1 MTVLQAMR
9 LCNRGGWTCEWTGDG
24 RVCIYL
30 WRYDQ
35 REYADS
41 FVEAVGFKGVGAG
54 RLWWSASIGG
64 ESVAESSRP
73 TNGEHVPIMGNF
85 ARLIHASVQPPA
97 SNYPY
102 GLSADAGPTR
112 ESVYVRRPGLIR
124 KSHPSPTVLEPSQC
138 CPK

>member
-41 FVEAVGFKGVGAG
+41 FVEAVSK
-54 RLWWSASIGG
+54 
-64 ESVAESSRP
+64 
-73 TNGEHVPIMGNF
+73 F
-85 ARLIHASVQPPA
+85 AKAQRMRDRQRNA
-97 SNYPY
+97 
-102 GLSADAGPTR
+102 
-112 ESVYVRRPGLIR
+112 RR
-124 KSHPSPTVLEPSQC
+124 KA
-138 CPK
+138 